1 MKTMKKFS
9 TLLWALI
16 ALLGIGSLASCNSD
30 DDSGDWIVDWAPV
43 QMYITV
49 KDMYGNDLLD
59 TLSNSSVTDV
69 MTITY
74 QGETYHV
81 RKDYDEQT
89 GYSELTR
96 MYLPRWYGFCLVNQW
111 LVWSGSSWEW
121 QKTDNFMIYVGEI
134 DGAKDMDEDIVLS
147 FPNGVTHTIHYHCSD
162 HKEGR
167 NSSCNR
173 YYMLDGKRL
182 DSNKIEIVL

>member
-30 DDSGDWIVDWAPV
+30 DDSGDWIVDWAPA

-59 TLSNSSVTDV
+59 TLSNSSVTDF
-69 MTITY
+69 ITATF
-74 QGETYHV
+74 QGETYKV

-89 GYSELTR
+89 GFSELTR
-96 MYLPRWYGFCLVNQW
+96 MYFPHWYGFCLVNQW
-111 LVWSGSSWEW
+111 LVWSGGHWEM
-121 QKTDNFMIYVGEI
+121 QKTGNYMIYVGEI